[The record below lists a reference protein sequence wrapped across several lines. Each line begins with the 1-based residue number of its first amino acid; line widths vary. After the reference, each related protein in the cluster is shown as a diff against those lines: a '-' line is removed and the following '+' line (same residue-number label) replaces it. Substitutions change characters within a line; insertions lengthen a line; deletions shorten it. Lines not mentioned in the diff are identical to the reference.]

1 MKAEIERRQGRVKL
15 GAEVIALR
23 RTGARIDSVV
33 VAVDGRQE
41 VYPASAVISSMPIT
55 DLVKRLDPPPEPEV
69 LHAAEHLSYR
79 DFLTVCLI
87 VNRPHL
93 FPDNWIYVHDPE
105 VTVARIQN
113 FKNWSPHMVPD
124 TAKSSLGLEYFCA
137 ENDALWR
144 MPDDQLVELAR
155 REIER
160 IGLARAADV
169 EDGCVFR
176 VPKAYPVYDPEY
188 REHLARL
195 QEFVGG
201 LTNLQTVGRNGLH
214 RYNNQDHAMMTGILA
229 ARNLAVGERHDLWS
243 VNTDQE
249 YHEDIRDRGAPEI
262 HELEELLEGAR
273 TGTFPKLD
281 RVAFGLA
288 NGVVGGLSLLAA
300 TLVLVWKGGT
310 HVGPHL
316 GLLSQYLPGY
326 RVSVTGALVGLGYGM
341 MGGFAGGF
349 TFAVV
354 RNAALFL
361 SLVLL
366 RRRAEG
372 QLLRQFFD
380 HI

>member
-1 MKAEIERRQGRVKL
+1 
-15 GAEVIALR
+15 
-23 RTGARIDSVV
+23 
-33 VAVDGRQE
+33 
-41 VYPASAVISSMPIT
+41 MPIT

-69 LHAAEHLSYR
+69 LHAAERLSYR

-113 FKNWSPHMVPD
+113 FKNWSPFMVPD
-124 TAKSSLGLEYFCA
+124 PAKSSLGLEYFCT
-137 ENDALWR
+137 ENDVLWTT
-144 MPDDQLVELAR
+144 PDDQLVELAR
-155 REIER
+155 HEVER

-195 QEFVGG
+195 REFVGG
-201 LTNLQTVGRNGLH
+201 LANLQTVGRNGLH
-214 RYNNQDHAMMTGILA
+214 RYNNQDHAMMTAILA
-229 ARNLAVGERHDLWS
+229 VRNLALGERHDLWS

-249 YHEDIRDRGAPEI
+249 YHEHVQDRGAPEI
-262 HELEELLEGAR
+262 HELEELLESAR
-273 TGTFPKLD
+273 TGVFPKLD

-288 NGVVGGLSLLAA
+288 NGVVGGLALLAA
-300 TLVLVWKGGT
+300 TLALVWKGGP

-326 RVSVTGALVGLGYGM
+326 RVSLTGALVGLGYGM
-341 MGGFAGGF
+341 LVGFVGGFVL
-349 TFAVV
+349 AVI
-354 RNAALFL
+354 RNAVLFL
-361 SLVLL
+361 SLALL

-372 QLLRQFFD
+372 QLLRQFFE